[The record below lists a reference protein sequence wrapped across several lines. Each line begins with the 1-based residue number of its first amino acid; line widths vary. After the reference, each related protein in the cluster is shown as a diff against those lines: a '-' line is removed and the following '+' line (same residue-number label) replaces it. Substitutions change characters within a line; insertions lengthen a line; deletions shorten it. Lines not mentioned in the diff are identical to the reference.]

1 MEKTLSKKRII
12 LPYIILAIVI
22 VSVALILAE
31 LWSNVSRQ
39 IQSTQDSSATNTLAG
54 VYQLFAPAS
63 TLNFIGLKVTPSD
76 LQPTHHTITAK
87 THEAINA

>member
-1 MEKTLSKKRII
+1 MEKTHSKKRII

-22 VSVALILAE
+22 VSVTLILAE
-31 LWSNVSRQ
+31 LWSNVSRH

-54 VYQLFAPAS
+54 FYQLIAPTS

-76 LQPTHHTITAK
+76 LQPTCPVITAK
-87 THEAINA
+87 TPEVIDA